1 MLLELLS
8 GLLSAA
14 VLSGAASAESD
25 LGAAVQN
32 PISSLINV
40 PLKFTFDNGA
50 ANGDAG
56 FLNIQPVNLRTED
69 YYNVVRPAGGPEWTI
84 GFTVQFLFPKS

>member
-25 LGAAVQN
+25 LGAAVRN

-40 PLKFTFDNGA
+40 PLKFTLDNGA

-56 FLNIQPVNLRTED
+56 
-69 YYNVVRPAGGPEWTI
+69 
-84 GFTVQFLFPKS
+84 S